1 MTSTKTKTN
10 GTLNKQKSSSQ
21 KHTHKFKKWRQQK
34 PTHTAHRAHQKIA
47 WNSKKWR
54 TKFNTQ
60 IFEMMWK
67 CIWLKSLVNLG
78 RTCLMKERCTTW
90 KTWFWQFL
98 GFQKNGGKTSTFKPL
113 KWCEHAY
120 DWSLLG
126 IWGKL
131 VTWKKGVQLGRE
143 KNGALLPKCALVHV
157 TISENELNATCVWT
171 TLHFWNECVY
181 QFPLGNKTKV

>member
-1 MTSTKTKTN
+1 MTSTKTN
-10 GTLNKQKSSSQ
+10 PHGTPGTSENSLE
-21 KHTHKFKKWRQQK
+21 FKKMADKIQ
-34 PTHTAHRAHQKIA
+34 HTNL
-47 WNSKKWR
+47 WNDVKMHMIEVSCESGANLSNERKVYNLEDMILTISWFSK
-54 TKFNTQ
+54 ND
-60 IFEMMWK
+60 
-67 CIWLKSLVNLG
+67 
-78 RTCLMKERCTTW
+78 
-90 KTWFWQFL
+90 
-98 GFQKNGGKTSTFKPL
+98 GKTSTFKPL
-113 KWCEHAY
+113 KWCENAY

-181 QFPLGNKTKV
+181 PFPLGNKTKV